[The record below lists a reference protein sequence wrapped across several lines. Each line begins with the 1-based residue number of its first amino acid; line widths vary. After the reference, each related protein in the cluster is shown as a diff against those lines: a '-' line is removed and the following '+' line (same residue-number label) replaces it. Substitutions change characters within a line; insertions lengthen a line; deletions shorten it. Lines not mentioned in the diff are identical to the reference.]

1 MANALNVLV
10 VLVGMAGLLAIFIAA
25 AIGTAWC
32 VGLFLRWFPL
42 IGRRHSSGRVV
53 GRDPI
58 ETASSK
64 LARPRKPPPG
74 R

>member
-1 MANALNVLV
+1 MANALNV
-10 VLVGMAGLLAIFIAA
+10 VLVLAGIAGLLAVSVAA
-25 AIGTAWC
+25 ALAVGWG

-42 IGRRHSSGRVV
+42 IGRRHSTGRVV

-64 LARPRKPPPG
+64 LARPQ
-74 R
+74 